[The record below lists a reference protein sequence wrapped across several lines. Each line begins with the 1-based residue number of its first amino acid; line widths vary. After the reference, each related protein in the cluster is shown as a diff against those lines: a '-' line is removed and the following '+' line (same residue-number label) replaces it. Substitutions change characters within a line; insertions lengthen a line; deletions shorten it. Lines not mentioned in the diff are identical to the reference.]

1 VPTFPFAD
9 FEVFA
14 RGTFCCDQTPC
25 KGGRSSFLYEA
36 PDVTPSQCA
45 DRCLHDYNP
54 DVCRFII
61 VATVGSGVPYCMNA
75 QNCNTTAKFAG
86 SNATIWQR
94 TLPPRPP
101 VPPPPPSKPPP
112 AAFSVID
119 LASDDSEQGGHGP
132 TVMAPMNFN
141 GRDVWPAN
149 FSNVMLDLHFQPF
162 GYFGNDS
169 RYNCYKKSTVDR
181 VVPSQY
187 SHSFLQN
194 LTRPKSYCSAGA
206 ADYYNNTFV
215 YASDFTAHKG
225 GSNLLRADEVFWG
238 WYVHDLL
245 SNCHVPGIIYCW
257 RFLIFPCRYVGE
269 HGHQLCVHWEE
280 RWRMV
285 HAYMQPWIVNGTF
298 EGVYFGDELMGQG
311 LPLTNLSAAVK
322 LVRSTWPAA
331 VLGYNEDF
339 DTMASGFTGL
349 NESISED
356 PHWQLPAELDLF
368 SVDYYCGFH
377 GCYPHPCESDPVPMN
392 SSFDVDCAA
401 HLRHAYEQLIY
412 PRLGPKTRVT
422 PVAGAWAPF
431 ANAKSAPCPE
441 WSAGPDC
448 PNPLN
453 ASLEVYDQYWAQHA
467 SQLWEW
473 AVSDRRVAGFAPW
486 HFDDEPSYPPQMVT
500 GFRNMPETLS
510 MWSEIGSKI
519 LENAQ
524 RAQSDHP
531 GGGGLRAAIHGID
544 PTTSQKV
551 DDEAALD
558 VPGPSWVLRPAMLQ
572 TIRSVASTP
581 VLVANRT
588 ANESHL
594 WFPLLQHAMGGDAR
608 HIMLHAQTSADLDLG
623 DTDAVFFSS
632 TYGRSWKHF
641 EVKPGEP
648 VQKRMCY
655 TYPIDGAYSP
665 TAAALSSIGIAAVE
679 VDTATLC
686 IPTGFFAKQ
695 NPMSAA
701 CKAKLDAACNN
712 ASMEGSPHEVS
723 CIAADKK
730 LYNHSMAPYFALD
743 LSLGDEIVAPK
754 STWPY
759 IAWRCYSHEALSA
772 DNTCWSN
779 ASNVPEAYCHGHGSN
794 TTVNPNGLG
803 WVAQE
808 CFDSSPANSPA
819 HWQAA
824 TRGGSLWLVLK
835 NGTVA
840 KTRGDAIPVTFRAPG
855 NIFTVGSSILA
866 DDGTTLLAGMYE
878 SGDMP
883 DSIQLYESP
892 PPYVNWTRRARVT
905 PYCPQYPA
913 APGDLPNCQVR
924 AAGLSSRPC
933 PHSQWA
939 VLSAPLR

>member
-1 VPTFPFAD
+1 M
-9 FEVFA
+9 
-14 RGTFCCDQTPC
+14 TP
-25 KGGRSSFLYEA
+25 G
-36 PDVTPSQCA
+36 
-45 DRCLHDYNP
+45 
-54 DVCRFII
+54 I
-61 VATVGSGVPYCMNA
+61 
-75 QNCNTTAKFAG
+75 TA
-86 SNATIWQR
+86 I
-94 TLPPRPP
+94 
-101 VPPPPPSKPPP
+101 
-112 AAFSVID
+112 
-119 LASDDSEQGGHGP
+119 
-132 TVMAPMNFN
+132 
-141 GRDVWPAN
+141 
-149 FSNVMLDLHFQPF
+149 
-162 GYFGNDS
+162 
-169 RYNCYKKSTVDR
+169 KKSTVDR

-377 GCYPHPCESDPVPMN
+377 GCYPHQCESDPVPMN

-524 RAQSDHP
+524 RAQSG

-544 PTTSQKV
+544 PTMSQKV

-558 VPGPSWVLRPAMLQ
+558 VPGPSRVLRPATSH
-572 TIRSVASTP
+572 TIRSLASTP
-581 VLVANRT
+581 VPVVNRT

-594 WFPLLQHAMGGDAR
+594 WFPTAAVPAACPCADAALCRPLHPQPNNTAR
-608 HIMLHAQTSADLDLG
+608 HRMAFHVNTNGGIAGDSASGREWQTYDLG
-623 DTDAVFFSS
+623 KGGSS
-632 TYGRSWKHF
+632 LAWRSQSAQRDF
-641 EVKPGEP
+641 
-648 VQKRMCY
+648 
-655 TYPIDGAYSP
+655 
-665 TAAALSSIGIAAVE
+665 TAAGPY
-679 VDTATLC
+679 LC
-686 IPTGFFAKQ
+686 IKTNSQKGRIHRVDPDFGSTLTVSNKDSQSNCWVSWNFMGQ
-695 NPMSAA
+695 A
-701 CKAKLDAACNN
+701 C
-712 ASMEGSPHEVS
+712 EFQV
-723 CIAADKK
+723 
-730 LYNHSMAPYFALD
+730 
-743 LSLGDEIVAPK
+743 
-754 STWPY
+754 
-759 IAWRCYSHEALSA
+759 
-772 DNTCWSN
+772 
-779 ASNVPEAYCHGHGSN
+779 
-794 TTVNPNGLG
+794 
-803 WVAQE
+803 
-808 CFDSSPANSPA
+808 
-819 HWQAA
+819 
-824 TRGGSLWLVLK
+824 RGGLISDY
-835 NGTVA
+835 
-840 KTRGDAIPVTFRAPG
+840 R
-855 NIFTVGSSILA
+855 
-866 DDGTTLLAGMYE
+866 
-878 SGDMP
+878 
-883 DSIQLYESP
+883 
-892 PPYVNWTRRARVT
+892 
-905 PYCPQYPA
+905 
-913 APGDLPNCQVR
+913 
-924 AAGLSSRPC
+924 
-933 PHSQWA
+933 
-939 VLSAPLR
+939 